1 MSLAGLKKGLDGDL
15 ELYGELMV
23 KELRKSLAVKYPYA
37 PGFTNSR
44 GTMGTANKIANVP
57 TGYNQNLYDSIS
69 SSYNV
74 ESQEVEILMNEYWIY
89 VNDGRRPG
97 SYVPISPLEK
107 WAMSRLGLNAQDA
120 KSAAFGISTNIK
132 KFGIA
137 PTYFYDLAIENLE
150 DTINKDL
157 FDDIATSVEDF
168 LEHLVE
174 QTISPENNITVT
186 L

>member
-69 SSYNV
+69 SSICLCV
-74 ESQEVEILMNEYWIY
+74 CS
-89 VNDGRRPG
+89 
-97 SYVPISPLEK
+97 ISVVLRVRV
-107 WAMSRLGLNAQDA
+107 RLFTWCTMD
-120 KSAAFGISTNIK
+120 
-132 KFGIA
+132 
-137 PTYFYDLAIENLE
+137 
-150 DTINKDL
+150 
-157 FDDIATSVEDF
+157 
-168 LEHLVE
+168 
-174 QTISPENNITVT
+174 
-186 L
+186 

>member
-1 MSLAGLKKGLDGDL
+1 
-15 ELYGELMV
+15 
-23 KELRKSLAVKYPYA
+23 
-37 PGFTNSR
+37 
-44 GTMGTANKIANVP
+44 
-57 TGYNQNLYDSIS
+57 
-69 SSYNV
+69 
-74 ESQEVEILMNEYWIY
+74 
-89 VNDGRRPG
+89 
-97 SYVPISPLEK
+97 
-107 WAMSRLGLNAQDA
+107 MSRLGLNAQDA